1 MMLKKLYSILKM
13 LSIEMANCN
22 VPIME
27 FKFINFS
34 KLTLFAG
41 RSLETTKL

>member
-1 MMLKKLYSILKM
+1 MMLKKLYTILKM
-13 LSIEMANCN
+13 LSIEMANYR
-22 VPIME
+22 VRIIE